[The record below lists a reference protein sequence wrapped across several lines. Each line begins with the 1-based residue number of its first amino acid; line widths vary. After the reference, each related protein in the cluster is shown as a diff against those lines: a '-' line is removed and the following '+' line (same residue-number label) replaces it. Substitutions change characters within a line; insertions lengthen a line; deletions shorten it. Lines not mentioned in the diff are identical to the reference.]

1 MSGKMVFLVLVI
13 SIIVLVSTSPIK
25 EKEIDD
31 IIFRLAEMK
40 TEMHLDGGF
49 YFLFSFH
56 FLSSDLIYFLLFPLI
71 SYFKARDLDEL
82 GGGFL
87 LKKKSLDP
95 LGGGHLVRSL
105 DSLGGG
111 HLVRNLDS
119 LGGGHLI
126 RDLND

>member
-1 MSGKMVFLVLVI
+1 MV
-13 SIIVLVSTSPIK
+13 
-25 EKEIDD
+25 
-31 IIFRLAEMK
+31 
-40 TEMHLDGGF
+40 GF
-49 YFLFSFH
+49 TFSFH
-56 FLSSDLIYFLLFPLI
+56 FLSFDLIYLLLFPLI